1 MSGMK
6 RWLKSLFLIAVLG
19 IAGCN
24 PPPKAP
30 ERKLPEQAYFTETGA
45 GSFYSNRL
53 TGKKTA
59 SGGRFTQHDFTAAHQ
74 SLPFGTIVKVTNM
87 DNGLSIK
94 VAIDDRGPFAKGRV
108 IDLSSAAA
116 QALGIHEEGI
126 ATVKLEAFKT
136 DQPRSTG

>member
-1 MSGMK
+1 MK
-6 RWLKSLFLIAVLG
+6 RWLKSLFLMAVLAA
-19 IAGCN
+19 AGCE
-24 PPPKAP
+24 PPHKAP
-30 ERKLPEQAYFTETGA
+30 ARKPAEHPYFAQTGP

-53 TGKKTA
+53 IGKKTA
-59 SGGRFTQHDFTAAHQ
+59 SGGRFTQHGLTAAHQ
-74 SLPFGTIVKVTNM
+74 SLPLGTIVRVTNM

-94 VAIDDRGPFAKGRV
+94 VAIDDRGPYAPGRV

-116 QALGIHEEGI
+116 QALGMQDGI

>member
-6 RWLKSLFLIAVLG
+6 RSLKPLFLIAVLSV
-19 IAGCN
+19 ASCN

-30 ERKLPEQAYFTETGA
+30 APKAAEHPFFSETGA

-53 TGKKTA
+53 VGKKTA

-74 SLPFGTIVKVTNM
+74 SLPFGTVVKVTNM

-94 VAIDDRGPFAKGRV
+94 VAIDDRGPYVKGRV
-108 IDLSSAAA
+108 IDLSRAAA
-116 QALGIHEEGI
+116 EALGMHEDGI

-136 DQPRSTG
+136 DQMRSTG